1 MPFEIHQEIAISE
14 GPLSSWIT
22 VAATKK
28 TLVLDEEVD
37 QDLVERVL
45 NDGYGSNLN
54 DGELEKI
61 GQDPFLVA
69 YALAVADRVV
79 VTKEV
84 SRPSKQ
90 RANRKVPDVCSDLG
104 VTWMKD
110 FDLYKA
116 LNFKTK

>member
-45 NDGYGSNLN
+45 NDG
-54 DGELEKI
+54 
-61 GQDPFLVA
+61 
-69 YALAVADRVV
+69 
-79 VTKEV
+79 
-84 SRPSKQ
+84 
-90 RANRKVPDVCSDLG
+90 
-104 VTWMKD
+104 
-110 FDLYKA
+110 
-116 LNFKTK
+116 